1 MIASLQSLATWW
13 RPGYLENLWR
23 YGILWLL
30 LGVLGACTPLG
41 QPHVQTSSYTQTM
54 QRAAAQG
61 DINAQFFLG
70 ESYKQGYEVRQD
82 YAQAAYWY
90 RQAANQGLPKAQNNL
105 GLLYEH
111 GQGVP
116 QDYAEAARWYRLAAA
131 QGFT

>member
-1 MIASLQSLATWW
+1 MIVSIQRLAIW
-13 RPGYLENLWR
+13 RWAGQLENLWW
-23 YGILWLL
+23 YGILGLL
-30 LGVLGACTPLG
+30 LGVLGACTPPR
-41 QPHVQTSSYTQTM
+41 QPHLQNPSHLQTLQ
-54 QRAAAQG
+54 QAAVQG

-70 ESYKQGYEVRQD
+70 ESYKQGYEVQQD

-116 QDYAEAARWYRLAAA
+116 QDYTEAARWYRLAAA